1 MSQIGGANKVDILK
15 SDTTHDNTTNNAG
28 VAADV
33 TTTTNSNA
41 EQRSELLLHRCT
53 LFRSVKRES
62 LEQKMWALK
71 NKVSS
76 FGSWFVY
83 SLNILSLSILET
95 LFREMQLLFSKK

>member
-76 FGSWFVY
+76 FGSWYIV
-83 SLNILSLSILET
+83 
-95 LFREMQLLFSKK
+95 